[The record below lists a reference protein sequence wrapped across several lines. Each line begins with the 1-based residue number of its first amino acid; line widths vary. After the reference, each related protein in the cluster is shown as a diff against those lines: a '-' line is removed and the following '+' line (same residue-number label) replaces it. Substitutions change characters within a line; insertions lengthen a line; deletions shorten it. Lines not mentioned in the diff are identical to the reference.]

1 MVKRKRDYEIIE
13 LPVVKKTI
21 KKYDNFDIIKER
33 EKNKKLLS
41 KRNRRIIAKTF
52 VFGTIFIAFSFVK
65 MRITYDIIDMD
76 MKLQNLNTKIYE
88 SQMIV
93 DNLNSTSTTQQNLKE
108 IENLSKQMGFVEER
122 NIKYVSFK

>member
-1 MVKRKRDYEIIE
+1 
-13 LPVVKKTI
+13 
-21 KKYDNFDIIKER
+21 
-33 EKNKKLLS
+33 
-41 KRNRRIIAKTF
+41 
-52 VFGTIFIAFSFVK
+52 

-76 MKLQNLNTKIYE
+76 MKLQNLNAKIYE

-93 DNLNSTSTTQQNLKE
+93 DSLNSTSTTQQNLKE